1 MARVKKGVTAHARH
15 KKILKLAKGYRGTR
29 SRLFKKANETVM
41 KALYYARR
49 DRRAKK
55 REFRQLWIAR
65 INAAARINGT
75 TYSRFIAGLAKAG
88 VEVNRKM
95 LADLAVNDAAA
106 FAKLVE
112 VAKNC
117 LLYTS
122 DAADE

>member
-1 MARVKKGVTAHARH
+1 
-15 KKILKLAKGYRGTR
+15 
-29 SRLFKKANETVM
+29 M

-49 DRRAKK
+49 DRREKK

-75 TYSRFIAGLAKAG
+75 TYSRFIAGLTKAG

-112 VAKNC
+112 VAKN
-117 LLYTS
+117 
-122 DAADE
+122 A

>member
-1 MARVKKGVTAHARH
+1 MKYADVRKFGVMQ
-15 KKILKLAKGYRGTR
+15 IL
-29 SRLFKKANETVM
+29 
-41 KALYYARR
+41 
-49 DRRAKK
+49 
-55 REFRQLWIAR
+55 QLWRAR

-112 VAKNC
+112 VAKN
-117 LLYTS
+117 
-122 DAADE
+122 A